1 MRDDVLLR
9 QPPMRPETPEPL
21 ELSEPDFLVLPEPAL
36 PPEPLELSEPDLLV
50 LPEPPERSA
59 LAWPAVATR
68 ALDRLQ
74 AQLLGLAR
82 RGSAREEEHDG

>member
-1 MRDDVLLR
+1 MHDDVLLR
-9 QPPMRPETPEPL
+9 QPPMLPETP
-21 ELSEPDFLVLPEPAL
+21 ELSEPDFLVLPML
-36 PPEPLELSEPDLLV
+36 PEALELSEPDLLV

-82 RGSAREEEHDG
+82 RGTAREEGHDG

>member
-9 QPPMRPETPEPL
+9 QPPMRPE
-21 ELSEPDFLVLPEPAL
+21 
-36 PPEPLELSEPDLLV
+36 PPEPPELSEPDLLV

-82 RGSAREEEHDG
+82 RGSAREEGHDG